1 MEILLL
7 PAIILAVLFLD
18 ALLVSL
24 LTALMRAILFIP
36 VVILLT
42 LQSLFEFLIDLMFAV
57 SRHAKD
63 LNKKRG
69 QDDGK

>member
-36 VVILLT
+36 VVILLS
-42 LQSLFEFLIDLMFAV
+42 LLSLFEFLFNLM
-57 SRHAKD
+57 KGYK
-63 LNKKRG
+63 NE
-69 QDDGK
+69 

>member
-36 VVILLT
+36 VVILLS
-42 LQSLFEFLIDLMFAV
+42 LLSLFELLFNLM
-57 SRHAKD
+57 KGYK
-63 LNKKRG
+63 NE
-69 QDDGK
+69 